1 MVEFHLIWKD
11 LDSICNMVEF
21 DLKKVELD
29 SKKVELDMKKVEF
42 EV

>member
-29 SKKVELDMKKVEF
+29 MKKVEF